1 MSLKQETGSLKQK
14 TVSKTGSRVSS
25 TQKIGSLKQE
35 TGSLKLWSGM
45 SDIQRYPFKP
55 LNDKKWLR
63 YPYLITEKFIISNS
77 WFFSKMTFYPPERMK
92 KNCWE
97 FDTFQHMIWNDD
109 ITRCYLDTGLR
120 VPDFQLFY
128 GWSME
133 YTSTVPLTSFL
144 PKLKR
149 PF

>member
-77 WFFSKMTFYPPERMK
+77 WFFSKMTFLPPWENEEKLLRIWHFSTHDMK
-92 KNCWE
+92 RRYYSLLLRYRFKGTRLS
-97 FDTFQHMIWNDD
+97 TFLWLING
-109 ITRCYLDTGLR
+109 IY
-120 VPDFQLFY
+120 VY
-128 GWSME
+128 S
-133 YTSTVPLTSFL
+133 SFN
-144 PKLKR
+144 
-149 PF
+149 